1 MKINLTSNK
10 MKNKKI
16 KNWNQFISVR
26 FEDEYENIEGF
37 TPNDLYND
45 AAQLVSRGATLLS
58 GEEESYDN
66 EGWNHY
72 NNMDDKIVVELRKLN
87 TEEAIEMMTALRK
100 KEKQWSMNY
109 EHDLL
114 LIFWLAIDKGDT
126 KVLNEMIDYDVSF
139 KHIAILAFRRCWE
152 MHEKWGTGTGD
163 NKIGRK

>member
-1 MKINLTSNK
+1 MGAILSKCRRK
-10 MKNKKI
+10 EVKVMD
-16 KNWNQFISVR
+16 
-26 FEDEYENIEGF
+26 EDEIGKGLTKQEYKEFEEDVKTTNG
-37 TPNDLYND
+37 D
-45 AAQLVSRGATLLS
+45 
-58 GEEESYDN
+58 GEEP
-66 EGWNHY
+66 
-72 NNMDDKIVVELRKLN
+72 KIRYVETNLKPKDEKVNDVIRAEHVKNPILRAIFSGN